1 MGGVALPPRL
11 SHAGADT
18 LRWQWAASPPG
29 SGTSMSGGWA
39 ANGLRVSWRV
49 GSLDGESQRR
59 LMAWV
64 EQAGVRPAAPLV
76 TVDRGVP
83 SPDRRIDVVVDTV
96 GCPEAFLQAVREHGE
111 GAVSQLGENERLAI
125 LRDAGQ

>member
-1 MGGVALPPRL
+1 
-11 SHAGADT
+11 
-18 LRWQWAASPPG
+18 
-29 SGTSMSGGWA
+29 MSGGWA

-83 SPDRRIDVVVDTV
+83 SPDRRIDVVVDAV
-96 GCPEAFLQAVREHGE
+96 RCPEAFLQAVREHGE